1 MIIAF
6 LGADG
11 SGKSTV
17 INRFL
22 DHVSDDW
29 TEVKYVHFRP
39 TYFVKGSKSQETV
52 TNPHEGASRGPVMS
66 LLKLLLFV
74 LEYNWAFYIHY
85 RKSNQLII
93 FDRYYYDVLADSAR
107 IKVSSPKWLIKSIG
121 RLIPNPGL
129 VFYFDA
135 SVETLYGRKQEVEK
149 EVLQQILKNYLDIAE
164 HYSFHVVSTETS
176 IDITLDQVISTYQ
189 AYRV

>member
-39 TYFVKGSKSQETV
+39 TYFVKGSNSQETV

-93 FDRYYYDVLADSAR
+93 FDRYYYDVLADPAR